1 MVKFGER
8 VKQLRLDAG
17 MTQEQLAGRIW
28 VSKAAVSNYELSERN
43 PSPETIIKIAKVF
56 GVTTD
61 YLFGLEEKRQALDI
75 TGLPEEDILFLQSAA
90 DLLKKKNA
98 SRKITKNSRGD
109 IDSALITMYNSSIVH
124 KTDRNGRFKGA
135 TYGNKHNGS
144 I

>member
-28 VSKAAVSNYELSERN
+28 VSKAAVSNYELSDRN

-98 SRKITKNSRGD
+98 SRKITKKQQR
-109 IDSALITMYNSSIVH
+109 
-124 KTDRNGRFKGA
+124 
-135 TYGNKHNGS
+135 
-144 I
+144 